1 MSSEQARPGDTI
13 FQAALDLPAGE
24 RAAYLDTACAGD
36 MALRREVESLIAA
49 YERAGSF
56 IERPAIEADA
66 AVVAGQQTGS
76 LVGKSV
82 QHYRVVRLLGAGGM
96 GEVYLATDT
105 KLDRPIALKLLP
117 AEIARDHQRLQRF
130 LQEARAAAALSH
142 PNIAHIYEIGEA
154 NGAYFI
160 AMEYVEGMPLDQR
173 IAAPPLS
180 IAESLDLA
188 MQITDALDEAHSKG
202 ITHRDI
208 KPSNIII
215 TPRGRAKVL
224 DFGLAK
230 LSTPPGVSGRVS
242 DSEVA
247 TRVKTSP
254 GIIMGTVN
262 YMSPE
267 QASGEA
273 VDARTDI
280 WSLGVVIYEM
290 VTGHVPFT
298 GPTPS
303 HTVVAILEKEPLRLS
318 AYVSNVPEALEWIV
332 SETLTKDR
340 EERTQSAHEL
350 LKKLQRVKQRIDTDA
365 EVERSV
371 ALEHFS
377 TSSDTA
383 GTRSMAA
390 STGEVTETPTN
401 VSSAEYV
408 VNQIKRHKGGVALAA
423 ALVAVALAG
432 LAFGLYK
439 FFSRTQSAST
449 GILKVTPLTSSPY
462 IERNVA
468 FSPDGRQVAYV
479 WTGEKNMDF
488 DLYVKIIGAG
498 EPLRLT
504 NGQGRV
510 MSPAWSPDGRYIAFL
525 RGTGEGK
532 GFYLIPALGGAE
544 RKLADVYGLTGLSA
558 GVTPMPQ
565 AVDWSPDGKTLAVVD
580 KTSENEPWSIFL
592 ISVETGERRRL
603 TQPPAGYTGDIF
615 VSFSPDG
622 SRLAL
627 ARLHGF
633 TGGSVVAPPGDIYT
647 VSVAGGEPVRITSD
661 EAGVYGVAWTADGAE
676 LVFSSNR
683 GGGDPVL
690 WRVPAAGGTPT
701 LIAGVG
707 QNVWEL
713 AITRQGDRLAYA
725 QMSAD
730 LNIYRLELTGQ
741 PGGRRGAGAPAS
753 FISSTRLE
761 GSPQFSPDGHRVAF
775 FSDRSGSS
783 EIWVCDAEGKNLVQL
798 TNFGGPR
805 TDTPSWSPDGR
816 LIAFTSFPG
825 GNGDI
830 YVVSADGGSPR
841 RLTSDP
847 SAEGGARWSRDGR
860 WIYFTS
866 NRTGRNEVWKMPA
879 AGGAAIQLTRGG
891 GRNPVES
898 PDGRT
903 VYYRGESGLR
913 QVSTEGGEET
923 QVSGVPVGLGNWAVV
938 ERGIYLLNRQP
949 GHPQYALEFFDFATR
964 QTTQI
969 TTLEGPRGVFTIYG
983 LTVSPDEHSVLYA
996 QRDKLD
1002 FDLMLVENFH

>member
-66 AVVAGQQTGS
+66 AVVAGQQAG
-76 LVGKSV
+76 LVGQSI
-82 QHYRVVRLLGAGGM
+82 QHYRVLRLLGAGGM

-105 KLDRPIALKLLP
+105 KLGRPIALKLLP

-154 NGAYFI
+154 NGGYFI
-160 AMEYVEGMPLDQR
+160 AMEYIEGMPLDQR

-188 MQITDALDEAHSKG
+188 LQITDALDEAHSKG

-247 TRVKTSP
+247 TRVKTGP

-267 QASGEA
+267 QASGQA

-318 AYVSNVPEALEWIV
+318 AYVLNVPEALEWIV

-350 LKKLQRVKQRIDTDA
+350 LKKLQRVKQRIDTEA

-371 ALEHFS
+371 APERFS
-377 TSSDTA
+377 KSSDTT
-383 GTRSMAA
+383 GTRNMAA
-390 STGEVTETPTN
+390 STGEVTGKPTN

-408 VNQIKRHKGGVALAA
+408 VNQIKRHKRGVALAA

-462 IERNVA
+462 PERNVA
-468 FSPDGRQVAYV
+468 FSPDGKQVAYV
-479 WTGEKNMDF
+479 WVGEKGDNF
-488 DLYVKIIGAG
+488 DIYVKIIGAG
-498 EPLRLT
+498 EPLQLT
-504 NGQGRV
+504 HSPGFE
-510 MSPAWSPDGRYIAFL
+510 MSPAWSPDGRNIAFL
-525 RGTGEGK
+525 RGIGQEL
-532 GFYLIPALGGAE
+532 GFYIIGALGGPE
-544 RKLADVYGLTGLSA
+544 RKLADAYERTGGA
-558 GVTPMPQ
+558 QPH
-565 AVDWSPDGKTLAVVD
+565 AVDWSPDGKTLAVID
-580 KTSENEPWSIFL
+580 KTSENEPFSIFL
-592 ISVETGERRRL
+592 ISVDTGERRKL
-603 TQPPAGYTGDIF
+603 TQPPADYGGDWF
-615 VSFSPDG
+615 VTFSPDG
-622 SRLAL
+622 KRLAFM
-627 ARLHGF
+627 RLHGF
-633 TGGSVVAPPGDIYT
+633 TGGSVFAPPGDIYT

-661 EAGVYGVAWTADGAE
+661 EANVYGVAWTADGAE

-690 WRVPAAGGTPT
+690 WRVPAAGGTPARV
-701 LIAGVG
+701 AGVG
-707 QNVWEL
+707 QNAWEL
-713 AITRQGDRLAYA
+713 AIARQGDRLAYA
-725 QMSAD
+725 QMSID

-741 PGGRRGAGAPAS
+741 PGGRRGAGTPAS

-761 GSPQFSPDGHRVAF
+761 GSPQFSPDGRRVAF
-775 FSDRSGSS
+775 ASDRSGSP

-830 YVVSADGGSPR
+830 YVVGADGGNPR

-847 SAEGGARWSRDGR
+847 SAEGGAQWSRDGR

-866 NRTGRNEVWKMPA
+866 NRTGRNEVWKMPV
-879 AGGAAIQLTRGG
+879 AGGAAIQLTHGG
-891 GRNPVES
+891 GRHPAES

-903 VYYRGESGLR
+903 IYYVGGRRESGLW
-913 QVSTEGGEET
+913 QVSTEGGEEAP
-923 QVSGVPVGLGNWAVV
+923 VSGAPAGPGNLWAMV
-938 ERGIYLLNRQP
+938 ERGIYFLTRQP
-949 GHPQYALEFFDFATR
+949 GYAQYALGFFDFATR
-964 QTTQI
+964 QMTQI
-969 TTLEGPRGVFTIYG
+969 TTLEGPRGVFTISG
-983 LTVSPDEHSVLYA
+983 LTVSPDEHSILYA

-1002 FDLMLVENFH
+1002 YDLMLVENFR

>member
-1 MSSEQARPGDTI
+1 MSSKQARPGDTI

-36 MALRREVESLIAA
+36 IALRREVESLIAA
-49 YERAGSF
+49 YEQAGSF

-66 AVVAGQQTGS
+66 AVVARQQAGP
-76 LVGKSV
+76 LVGQSI

-105 KLDRPIALKLLP
+105 KLGRPIALKLLP

-154 NGAYFI
+154 NGGYFI

-173 IAAPPLS
+173 IAARPLS

-230 LSTPPGVSGRVS
+230 LSTPPGVSGRIS

-267 QASGEA
+267 QASGKA

-290 VTGHVPFT
+290 VTGQVPFT

-303 HTVVAILEKEPLRLS
+303 HIVVAILEKEPLRLS

-332 SETLTKDR
+332 SEALTKDR

-371 ALEHFS
+371 APERFS
-377 TSSDTA
+377 TNSDAA
-383 GTRSMAA
+383 GTKSMAA
-390 STGEVTETPTN
+390 STGEVTEKPTN
-401 VSSAEYV
+401 VSRAEYV
-408 VNQIKRHKGGVALAA
+408 VNQIKRHKRGVMLAA
-423 ALVAVALAG
+423 VLGLVVLAG

-439 FFSRTQSAST
+439 FLGGSRSGST
-449 GILKVTPLTSSPY
+449 GSIKVTPLTSSPY
-462 IERNVA
+462 PERNPA
-468 FSPDGRQVAYV
+468 FSPDGKQVAYV
-479 WTGEKNMDF
+479 WTGETNENF
-488 DLYVKIIGAG
+488 DIYLNIIGTTG

-504 NGQGRV
+504 NTPGFE

-525 RGTGEGK
+525 RAGEAK
-532 GFYLIPALGGAE
+532 GVYLITALGGSE
-544 RKLADVYGLTGLSA
+544 RKLAEAYGLPGRP
-558 GVTPMPQ
+558 TPPMAQ
-565 AVDWSPDGKTLAVVD
+565 ALDWSPDGKTLAVVD
-580 KTSENEPWSIFL
+580 KSSENEPWSVFL
-592 ISVETGERRRL
+592 ISVETGERHML
-603 TQPPAGYTGDIF
+603 TQPPAGYTGDLF
-615 VSFSPDG
+615 VAFSPDG
-622 SRLAL
+622 KRLAF
-627 ARLHGF
+627 ARDHGF
-633 TGGSVVAPPGDIYT
+633 TGGSVFGVPGDIYT
-647 VSVAGGEPVRITSD
+647 VSVTGGEPVRITFD
-661 EAGVYGVAWTADGAE
+661 EANVNGMAWTPDGAE
-676 LVFSSNR
+676 LIFSSTR
-683 GGGDPVL
+683 GGDPAL
-690 WRVPAAGGTPT
+690 WRVPAAGGTPALVT
-701 LIAGVG
+701 GIG
-707 QNVWEL
+707 QNACEP
-713 AITRQGDRLAYA
+713 AIARQGHRLAYA
-725 QMSAD
+725 QLSQD

-741 PGGRRGAGAPAS
+741 PGGKRVASAPAS

-775 FSDRSGSS
+775 ASDQSGTP
-783 EIWVCDAEGKNLVQL
+783 EIWACDSQGKNLVQL

-816 LIAFTSFPG
+816 FIVFASFPG

-830 YVVSADGGSPR
+830 YVVGSDGGNPR
-841 RLTSDP
+841 RLTFDP
-847 SAEGGARWSRDGR
+847 SAEGGATWSRDGR

-879 AGGAAIQLTRGG
+879 AGGAAIQLTHAG
-891 GRNPVES
+891 GRNPRES

-903 VYYRGESGLR
+903 VYHVGGSGPPGLW

-923 QVSGVPVGLGNWAVV
+923 QVSEALVGLGNWAIV
-938 ERGIYLLNRQP
+938 ERGIYFLIRQP
-949 GHPQYALEFFDFATR
+949 GSQYAIEFFDFGTR

-969 TTLEGPRGVFTIYG
+969 TTLAGPRGTFTISG
-983 LTVSPDEHSVLYA
+983 LTVSPDEHWVLYA

-1002 FDLMLVENFH
+1002 FDLMLVENFR